1 MKNLYAYIFTINL
14 MFSSIFADLTPEQQ
28 EQINQIIEQA
38 KECKE
43 NAPQESVVFIV
54 NKENYEQ
61 KVVQSEKPVIILVS
75 AEWCPP
81 CQIFKWIYAK
91 VASDFKDAFTF
102 VKIDYDSFPEFVQEQ
117 EIQGVPMLL
126 VSKQGKI
133 VDRGPAFMP
142 KDNFVNFL
150 NQLRK

>member
-1 MKNLYAYIFTINL
+1 MKNVYAYLLAINL
-14 MFSSIFADLTPEQQ
+14 IAGSIFADLTPEQQ
-28 EQINQIIEQA
+28 EQLNQIIAQA

-43 NAPQESVVFIV
+43 NAPGESAVSIV
-54 NKENYEQ
+54 NQENYEQ
-61 KVVQSEKPVIILVS
+61 AVVQSEKPVIILVS
-75 AEWCPP
+75 AAWCPP
-81 CQIFKWIYAK
+81 CQIFKWIYDK

-133 VDRGPAFMP
+133 TDKGPAFMP
-142 KDNFVNFL
+142 KDSFVNLL
-150 NQLRK
+150 NELKK